1 MDYQNQNQTRPG
13 HDRPFSYE
21 IVRHIAT
28 LSQYGDSTKEVNLI
42 SYNGS
47 KPKLDIRGWKVI
59 NGEKR
64 LMKGLTLNEAEVDAL
79 RLALLQYSNPQQGS

>member
-1 MDYQNQNQTRPG
+1 MDNQQIRAG

-28 LSQYGDSTKEVNLI
+28 LSQYGDTTKEVNLI

-47 KPKLDIRGWKVI
+47 KPKVDIRGWKVVD
-59 NGEKR
+59 GEKKF
-64 LMKGLTLNEAEVDAL
+64 MKGLTLNEAEVDAL
-79 RLALLQYSNPQQGS
+79 RLALLQYSNPKPGN